1 MGKKP
6 KILVVGSFVMDQ
18 IVTTRVFP
26 RQGQTILAER
36 FNKAPGGK
44 GANQA
49 VQMAR
54 LGAQVTM
61 CGKLGHDANG
71 DEMRRTCEEAGID
84 TSCILYDDNAAS
96 GCSVIILEEQPN
108 GGTEN
113 RILVVPGA
121 NMTITPEDVA
131 FLKDR
136 IAEFDLVV
144 LQLEIPMEI
153 NTIVAKYAHGK
164 GVPVMLNPAPSAPL
178 PEELLACLTYL
189 SPNEHEARDLSGVAI
204 GHEGSHVDEASVR
217 AAAAKL
223 GEKGGHSAS
232 GRHLFYCL

>member
-131 FLKDR
+131 TFLKTNVTAERMVLSR
-136 IAEFDLVV
+136 I
-144 LQLEIPMEI
+144 
-153 NTIVAKYAHGK
+153 
-164 GVPVMLNPAPSAPL
+164 VP
-178 PEELLACLTYL
+178 
-189 SPNEHEARDLSGVAI
+189 
-204 GHEGSHVDEASVR
+204 
-217 AAAAKL
+217 KQ
-223 GEKGGHSAS
+223 
-232 GRHLFYCL
+232 

>member
-113 RILVVPGA
+113 RILVVP
-121 NMTITPEDVA
+121 
-131 FLKDR
+131 
-136 IAEFDLVV
+136 
-144 LQLEIPMEI
+144 
-153 NTIVAKYAHGK
+153 
-164 GVPVMLNPAPSAPL
+164 
-178 PEELLACLTYL
+178 
-189 SPNEHEARDLSGVAI
+189 ART
-204 GHEGSHVDEASVR
+204 
-217 AAAAKL
+217 
-223 GEKGGHSAS
+223 
-232 GRHLFYCL
+232 